1 MRIWIDTDIG
11 SDVDDALTLAYIL
24 GHPGFELVGISTVF
38 GDVALRSRIA
48 SALLERAGAEKVP
61 VLDGMGVPL
70 TARRRGIMFG
80 NEGVGLLDDPD
91 PVLRLAEEEG
101 AEARIGAIIAAMA
114 EAEPDVVLA
123 IGPLTNLGVMVQMGA
138 ELPPLALMGG
148 KFSDVA
154 IEYVVGEVGEWNWFS
169 DPDAA
174 RLVLD
179 AAVGAPVRPLVL
191 PAEITFQTRLA
202 DGDIDKLAAAGDDL
216 SGALAVLCQGWLD
229 LQRVEFERSD
239 PRVALHDPL
248 TAAVLVRPQLC
259 SFEPR
264 RVTIE
269 DSGAAVDQPGEANV
283 DVAVAVDPRA
293 VRDEIMATLLGGD
306 SAG

>member
-24 GHPGFELVGISTVF
+24 RHSGFELVGISTVF

-154 IEYVVGEVGEWNWFS
+154 IEYVVGEVGE
-169 DPDAA
+169 
-174 RLVLD
+174 
-179 AAVGAPVRPLVL
+179 
-191 PAEITFQTRLA
+191 
-202 DGDIDKLAAAGDDL
+202 
-216 SGALAVLCQGWLD
+216 
-229 LQRVEFERSD
+229 
-239 PRVALHDPL
+239 
-248 TAAVLVRPQLC
+248 
-259 SFEPR
+259 
-264 RVTIE
+264 
-269 DSGAAVDQPGEANV
+269 
-283 DVAVAVDPRA
+283 
-293 VRDEIMATLLGGD
+293 
-306 SAG
+306 